1 MAQISLTADPAE
13 VHAALDAA
21 WDAGDDVGIA
31 TAALNAANVF
41 PVPDPIREVFWRWY
55 DEHSEDVILKK
66 RILLWTVELRVKH
79 LRFLFEKFFG
89 QHP

>member
-1 MAQISLTADPAE
+1 MAQLTVTADPAE

-21 WDAGDDVGIA
+21 WDAGDDAGIA
-31 TAALNAANVF
+31 TAALAAMDVF
-41 PVPDPIREVFWRWY
+41 PVPDSFREAFWHWY

-66 RILLWTVELRVKH
+66 KILLWTVELRVKH